1 MAPYVINYVIYRDV
15 DDLKENEK
23 METFDEEIHIE
34 IEPVDDSNE
43 INENDEKINENQIS
57 TSEEVAIHTTKE
69 QPNIEKNENEKNN
82 GKEGEKIREN
92 QDDPMITKEN

>member
-1 MAPYVINYVIYRDV
+1 MNGSLCNFIYRDV

-43 INENDEKINENQIS
+43 IHENYEKIYENQIS

-69 QPNIEKNENEKNN
+69 PNIEKSENEKNN

-92 QDDPMITKEN
+92 QDDSMITKEN

>member
-1 MAPYVINYVIYRDV
+1 MNDLLCNCIYRDV

-43 INENDEKINENQIS
+43 IHENDEKIYENQIS

-69 QPNIEKNENEKNN
+69 PNIEKSENEKNN
-82 GKEGEKIREN
+82 GKEEEKIREN
-92 QDDPMITKEN
+92 QDDSMITKEN